1 MYDLLI
7 KNGFVLDGTGHPG
20 KKANV
25 AIKDGKIACIADT
38 IEDSAEIVIDAAGQV
53 VTPGFID
60 SHSHSDVQ
68 FFTNPKQTE
77 KVEQG
82 ITTAVCGQCGGSICA
97 EDAPEFFRDGCDA
110 PLGIHMAL
118 LIGHGSL
125 RKAVMGLE
133 NRAPTAEELEKMK
146 RLLADAMESGA
157 LGVSFGLTYAPGCY
171 ADTEELIEMAK
182 VVARYGG
189 IAAAHIRGEGPKLID
204 AVAEFIE
211 VVRKSNVRGVL
222 SHHKVCGHEYW
233 GNVQKSLAMVD
244 QAVREGLEIYADMYP
259 YTASRTKLSMAFVPA
274 AWRAEGTQALLE
286 KLRDPENIAQMKKT
300 YYARHPNM
308 EWILLSGCP
317 GCPEYIGLRMPQ
329 VAALR
334 NQDEFSAML
343 DMLAMTEDQAKACF
357 FSVCE
362 EDVRTVMAHPR
373 MMICTDAGVIT
384 PDTSGYHP
392 RLRGAFPRVL
402 GRYTGEGKVALLPEM
417 IRKMT
422 SLPASVYGFQTKG
435 TLLEGMDADICVF
448 DPERIM
454 DHADF
459 ADPSLHATGISYVI
473 VGGKIAAVDG
483 YATGQLGGSLLKSR

>member
-7 KNGFVLDGTGHPG
+7 KNGFVIDGTGRPG
-20 KKANV
+20 QKANV

-38 IEDSAEIVIDAAGQV
+38 IEDSAKLTIDAAGQV

-68 FFTNPKQTE
+68 FFTNPQQTE

-97 EDAPEFFRDGCDA
+97 EDAPDFFSNARNS

-125 RKAVMGLE
+125 RTAVMGME
-133 NRAPTAEELEKMK
+133 NRAPTSEELEKMK
-146 RLLADAMESGA
+146 TLLANAMESGA

-171 ADTEELIEMAK
+171 AETEELIEIAK
-182 VVARYGG
+182 VVAQYRG
-189 IAAAHIRGEGPKLID
+189 IAAAHIRGEGPKLIE
-204 AVAEFIE
+204 AVTEFIE
-211 VVRKSNVRGVL
+211 VVRRSKVRGVL
-222 SHHKVCGHEYW
+222 SHHKVCGREYW

-244 QAVREGLEIYADMYP
+244 QAVQEGLEIYADVYP

-274 AWRAEGTQALLE
+274 AWRSEGTQALLE

-300 YYARHPNM
+300 YYARHPDM

-334 NQDEFSAML
+334 NQDEFSAVL
-343 DMLAMTEDQAKACF
+343 DVLSLTGDQAKACF

-362 EDVRTVMAHPR
+362 EDMQTVMSHPR
-373 MMICTDAGVIT
+373 VMICTDAGVLT

-402 GRYTGEGKVALLPEM
+402 GRYTGEDKVAPLPEM

-422 SLPASVYGFQTKG
+422 SLPASVYGLQTKG
-435 TLLEGMDADICVF
+435 ILREGMDADICVF

-473 VGGKIAAVDG
+473 VGGEVAAIDG
-483 YATGQLGGSLLKSR
+483 FATDRLGGSLLYFR